1 MTLLSSLTDNFT
13 DISPIISPKSHLYI
27 NTGLSQIIENE
38 ILKADVYRLQGLLKI
53 VTLCYDI
60 KYYKNP
66 YDL

>member
-27 NTGLSQIIENE
+27 NTRSSQIIENE
-38 ILKADVYRLQGLLKI
+38 TLKADVYRLQGLLKI
-53 VTLCYDI
+53 VTLCCDI